1 MEVKNKISNTAKRL
15 AEIME
20 QKNMK
25 QVDIINQC
33 EPYLKKHDVKM
44 NKSDISQYLSGKSEP
59 NQRKLAVLSEA
70 LGVSVDWLMGYDTP
84 MTNDLNNLTI
94 YKNMSEQIGKGVS
107 KTLYELFRDKQSVKP
122 IHLTETKDITN
133 TNFYNYV
140 KEKTMKYK
148 VDNFKNSFISHL
160 QDLNDEDWETIERF
174 TDVLIKIKEKI

>member
-1 MEVKNKISNTAKRL
+1 MEVKNKVSSTAERL
-15 AEIME
+15 AEFMKRE
-20 QKNMK
+20 GLK
-25 QVDIINQC
+25 QVDIIDKC
-33 EPYLKKHDVKM
+33 EPFLKKYGVKM
-44 NKSDISQYLSGKSEP
+44 NKSDISQYISGKSEP

-84 MTNDLNNLTI
+84 MTSNLNNLTI
-94 YKNMSEQIGKGVS
+94 YKDMSEQIGKGVS
-107 KTLYELFRDKQSVKP
+107 KTLFELFRDKQSVKP

-148 VDNFKNSFISHL
+148 VDNFKNSFISYL

-174 TDVLIKIKEKI
+174 TDILIKIKEKI

>member
-1 MEVKNKISNTAKRL
+1 MGIKYKVSNTAKRL

-33 EPYLKKHDVKM
+33 EPYLKQYGVKM
-44 NKSDISQYLSGKSEP
+44 NKSDISQYLAGKSEP

-70 LGVSVDWLMGYDTP
+70 LGVSVDWLMGYDAPATS
-84 MTNDLNNLTI
+84 DLNNLTI

-122 IHLTETKDITN
+122 IYLTETKNIEN
-133 TNFYNYV
+133 TNLFNFVNESKATY
-140 KEKTMKYK
+140 KTK
-148 VDNFKNSFISHL
+148 NFKKTFITYL

-174 TDVLIKIKEKI
+174 TDILIKIKEKI